1 MLLNHQMLLMKSKS
15 IQLLK
20 EGSTIADALK
30 SSNQEPFGICFFQN
44 EKGKLAALFTDGDL
58 RRLLIKKGDLNYKI
72 YKSDFKDFQFVI
84 EGTSLKKMIELC
96 NSKIKILP
104 ILDENGF
111 LVDYFIYQNKN
122 SFTQISHPDIL
133 EGNELKYLLDAFNS
147 TWISSSG
154 KYINQFESS
163 FSDFVDCEYGVSTS
177 NGTVA
182 LQLALSALDIGL
194 GDEVIVPNITFAATI
209 NAVLHCGAIPVL
221 AEVEEEFWTI
231 DPESIQSLLTSKTK
245 AIIPVHIYGQICN
258 MDAICEIADKHK
270 IHVVEDCA
278 EAHGGMYSNKKV
290 GSYGVISTFSFFGN
304 KIITTGEGG
313 MCTTNSD
320 FYYKKMLLLRD
331 HGMSPEKK
339 YWHDVVGFNFRMTN
353 LQAAIGCAQLEKID
367 DILNRNS
374 IIESRYKE
382 ILKGQNINWQ
392 SDKDPKRK
400 RVVWIVT
407 GMSSKRDQFIKK
419 GVKIGIDLRRFFYP
433 LNEMDIYKK
442 YSKRDYFIS
451 SKLSKN
457 GFSLPTHN
465 EVDFNKISGLLMD

>member
-1 MLLNHQMLLMKSKS
+1 MKSKS
-15 IQLLK
+15 IQLIK

-30 SSNQEPFGICFFQN
+30 SSNKEPFGICFFQN

-58 RRLLIKKGDLNYKI
+58 RRLLIEKGNLNYKI
-72 YKSDFKDFQFVI
+72 VKSDFKDFQFVI
-84 EGTSLKKMIELC
+84 KGTSLKKMIELC

-104 ILDENGF
+104 ILDDNGF

-122 SFTQISHPDIL
+122 SSIQISQPDL
-133 EGNELKYLLDAFNS
+133 LKGNELKYLLDAFNS

-154 KYINQFESS
+154 KYIKQFETS
-163 FSDFVDCEYGVSTS
+163 FSDFVDCKYGVSTS

-182 LQLALSALDIGL
+182 IQLALTALNIGE

-231 DPESIQSLLTSKTK
+231 DPESIKNNLTKKTK

-258 MDAICEIADKHK
+258 MDAICQIADQHG
-270 IHVVEDCA
+270 IHIVEDCA
-278 EAHGGMYSNKKV
+278 EAHGGMYSDKKV

-320 FYYKKMLLLRD
+320 FYYQKMLLLRD
-331 HGMSPEKK
+331 HGMSPKKK
-339 YWHDVVGFNFRMTN
+339 YWHDIVGFNFRMTN

-367 DILNRNS
+367 DILKRNS

-382 ILKGQNINWQ
+382 ILKGQNIQWQ

-407 GMSSKRDQFIKK
+407 GMSNKRDLIIER
-419 GVKIGIDLRRFFYP
+419 GVKHGIDVRRFFYP
-433 LNEMDIYKK
+433 LCEMDIYNR
-442 YSKRDYFIS
+442 YSKGNYLIS
-451 SKLSKN
+451 SKLSEY

-465 EVDFNKISGLLMD
+465 DVDFDKISKSLI

>member
-1 MLLNHQMLLMKSKS
+1 MKSKS
-15 IQLLK
+15 IQLIK

-30 SSNQEPFGICFFQN
+30 SSNKEPFGICFFQN

-58 RRLLIKKGDLNYKI
+58 RRLLIEKGNLNYKI
-72 YKSDFKDFQFVI
+72 VKSDFKDFQFVI
-84 EGTSLKKMIELC
+84 KGTSLKKMIELC

-104 ILDENGF
+104 ILDDNGF

-122 SFTQISHPDIL
+122 SSIQISQPDL
-133 EGNELKYLLDAFNS
+133 LKGNELKYLLDAFNS

-154 KYINQFESS
+154 KYIKQFETS
-163 FSDFVDCEYGVSTS
+163 FSDFVDCKYGVSTS

-182 LQLALSALDIGL
+182 IQLALTALNIGE

-231 DPESIQSLLTSKTK
+231 DPESIKNNLTKKTK

-258 MDAICEIADKHK
+258 MDAICQIADQHG
-270 IHVVEDCA
+270 IHIVEDCA
-278 EAHGGMYSNKKV
+278 EAHGGMYSDKKV

-320 FYYKKMLLLRD
+320 FYYQKMLLLRD
-331 HGMSPEKK
+331 HGMSPKKK
-339 YWHDVVGFNFRMTN
+339 YWHDIVGFNFRMTN

-367 DILNRNS
+367 DILKRNS

-382 ILKGQNINWQ
+382 ILKEQNIQWQ

-407 GMSSKRDQFIKK
+407 GMSNKRDLIIER
-419 GVKIGIDLRRFFYP
+419 GVKHGIDVRRFFYP
-433 LNEMDIYKK
+433 LCEMDIYNR
-442 YSKRDYFIS
+442 YSKGNYLIS
-451 SKLSKN
+451 SKLSEY

-465 EVDFNKISGLLMD
+465 DVDFDKISKSLI

>member
-1 MLLNHQMLLMKSKS
+1 MKSKS
-15 IQLLK
+15 IQLIK

-30 SSNQEPFGICFFQN
+30 SSNKEPFGICFFQN

-58 RRLLIKKGDLNYKI
+58 RRLLIEKGNLNYKI
-72 YKSDFKDFQFVI
+72 VKSDFKDFQFVI
-84 EGTSLKKMIELC
+84 KGTSLKKMIELC

-104 ILDENGF
+104 ILDDNGF

-122 SFTQISHPDIL
+122 SSIQVSQPDL
-133 EGNELKYLLDAFNS
+133 LKGNELKYLLDAFNS

-154 KYINQFESS
+154 KYIKQFETS
-163 FSDFVDCEYGVSTS
+163 FSDFVDCKYGVSTS

-182 LQLALSALDIGL
+182 IQLALTALNIGE

-231 DPESIQSLLTSKTK
+231 DPESIKNNLTKKTK

-258 MDAICEIADKHK
+258 MDAICQIADQHG
-270 IHVVEDCA
+270 IHIVEDCA
-278 EAHGGMYSNKKV
+278 EAHGGMYSDKKV

-320 FYYKKMLLLRD
+320 FYYQKMLLLRD
-331 HGMSPEKK
+331 HGMSPKKK
-339 YWHDVVGFNFRMTN
+339 YWHDIVGFNFRMTN

-367 DILNRNS
+367 DILKRNS
-374 IIESRYKE
+374 IVESRYKE
-382 ILKGQNINWQ
+382 ILKEQNIQWQ

-407 GMSSKRDQFIKK
+407 GMSNKRDLIIER
-419 GVKIGIDLRRFFYP
+419 GVKHGIDVRRFFYP
-433 LNEMDIYKK
+433 LCEMDIYNR
-442 YSKRDYFIS
+442 YSKGNYLIS
-451 SKLSKN
+451 SKLSEY

-465 EVDFNKISGLLMD
+465 DVDFDKISKSLI

>member
-1 MLLNHQMLLMKSKS
+1 MKSKS
-15 IQLLK
+15 IQLIK

-30 SSNQEPFGICFFQN
+30 SSNKEPFGICFFQN

-58 RRLLIKKGDLNYKI
+58 RRLLIEKGNLNYKI
-72 YKSDFKDFQFVI
+72 VKSDFKDFQFVI
-84 EGTSLKKMIELC
+84 KGTSLKKMIELC

-104 ILDENGF
+104 ILDDNGF

-122 SFTQISHPDIL
+122 SSIQISQPDL
-133 EGNELKYLLDAFNS
+133 LKGNELKYLLDAFNS

-154 KYINQFESS
+154 KYIKQFETS
-163 FSDFVDCEYGVSTS
+163 FSDFVDCKYGVSTS

-182 LQLALSALDIGL
+182 IQLALTALNIGE

-231 DPESIQSLLTSKTK
+231 DPESIKNNLTKKTK

-258 MDAICEIADKHK
+258 MDAICQIADQHG
-270 IHVVEDCA
+270 IHIVEDCA
-278 EAHGGMYSNKKV
+278 EAHGGMYSDKKV

-320 FYYKKMLLLRD
+320 FYYQKMLLLRD
-331 HGMSPEKK
+331 HGMSPKKK
-339 YWHDVVGFNFRMTN
+339 YWHDIVGFNFRMTN

-367 DILNRNS
+367 DILKRNS

-382 ILKGQNINWQ
+382 ILKEQNIQWQ

-407 GMSSKRDQFIKK
+407 GMSNKRDLIIER
-419 GVKIGIDLRRFFYP
+419 GVNHGIDLRRFFYP
-433 LNEMDIYKK
+433 LCEMDIYKR
-442 YSKRDYFIS
+442 YSKGDYLIS
-451 SKLSKN
+451 SKLSKY

-465 EVDFNKISGLLMD
+465 DVDFDKISKSLT

>member
-1 MLLNHQMLLMKSKS
+1 MKSKS
-15 IQLLK
+15 IQLIK

-30 SSNQEPFGICFFQN
+30 SSNKEPFGICFFQN

-58 RRLLIKKGDLNYKI
+58 RRLLIEKRNLNYKI
-72 YKSDFKDFQFVI
+72 VKSDFKDFQFVI
-84 EGTSLKKMIELC
+84 KGTSLKKMIELC

-104 ILDENGF
+104 ILDDNGF

-122 SFTQISHPDIL
+122 SSIQISQPDL
-133 EGNELKYLLDAFNS
+133 LKGNELKYLLDAFNS

-154 KYINQFESS
+154 KYIKQFETS
-163 FSDFVDCEYGVSTS
+163 FSDFVDCKYGVSTS

-182 LQLALSALDIGL
+182 IQLALTALNIGE

-231 DPESIQSLLTSKTK
+231 DPESIKNNLTKKTK

-258 MDAICEIADKHK
+258 MDAICQIADQHG
-270 IHVVEDCA
+270 IHIVEDCA
-278 EAHGGMYSNKKV
+278 EAHGGMYSDKKV

-320 FYYKKMLLLRD
+320 FYYQKMLLLRD
-331 HGMSPEKK
+331 HGMSPKKK
-339 YWHDVVGFNFRMTN
+339 YWHDIVGFNFRMTN

-367 DILNRNS
+367 DILKRNS

-382 ILKGQNINWQ
+382 ILKEQNIQWQ

-407 GMSSKRDQFIKK
+407 GMSNKRDLIIER
-419 GVKIGIDLRRFFYP
+419 GVKHGIDVRRFFYP
-433 LNEMDIYKK
+433 LCEMDIYNR
-442 YSKRDYFIS
+442 YSKGNYLIS
-451 SKLSKN
+451 SKLSEY

-465 EVDFNKISGLLMD
+465 DVDFDKISKSLI

>member
-1 MLLNHQMLLMKSKS
+1 MKSKS
-15 IQLLK
+15 IQLIK

-30 SSNQEPFGICFFQN
+30 SSNKEPFGICFFQN

-58 RRLLIKKGDLNYKI
+58 RRLLIEKGDLNYKI
-72 YKSDFKDFQFVI
+72 VKSDFKDFQFVI
-84 EGTSLKKMIELC
+84 KGTSLKKMIELC

-104 ILDENGF
+104 ILDDNGF

-122 SFTQISHPDIL
+122 SSIQISQPDL
-133 EGNELKYLLDAFNS
+133 LKGNELKYLLDAFNS

-154 KYINQFESS
+154 KYIKQFETS
-163 FSDFVDCEYGVSTS
+163 FSNFVDCKYGVSTS

-182 LQLALSALDIGL
+182 IQLALTALNIGE

-231 DPESIQSLLTSKTK
+231 DPESIKNNLTKKTK

-258 MDAICEIADKHK
+258 MDAICQIADQHG
-270 IHVVEDCA
+270 IHIVEDCA

-290 GSYGVISTFSFFGN
+290 GSYGAISTFSFFGN

-320 FYYKKMLLLRD
+320 FYYQKMLLLRD
-331 HGMSPEKK
+331 HGMSPKKK
-339 YWHDVVGFNFRMTN
+339 YWHDIVGFNFRMTN

-367 DILNRNS
+367 DILKRNS

-382 ILKGQNINWQ
+382 IFKEQNIQWQ

-407 GMSSKRDQFIKK
+407 GMSNKRDLIIER
-419 GVKIGIDLRRFFYP
+419 GVNHGIDLRRFFYP
-433 LNEMDIYKK
+433 LCEMDIYKR
-442 YSKRDYFIS
+442 YSKGDYLIS
-451 SKLSKN
+451 SKLSKH

-465 EVDFNKISGLLMD
+465 DVDFDKISKSLT

>member
-1 MLLNHQMLLMKSKS
+1 MKSKS
-15 IQLLK
+15 IQLIK

-30 SSNQEPFGICFFQN
+30 SSNKEPFGICFFQN

-58 RRLLIKKGDLNYKI
+58 RRLLIEKRNLNYKI
-72 YKSDFKDFQFVI
+72 VKSDFKDFQFVI
-84 EGTSLKKMIELC
+84 KGTSLKKMIELC

-104 ILDENGF
+104 ILDDNGF

-122 SFTQISHPDIL
+122 SSIQISQPDL
-133 EGNELKYLLDAFNS
+133 LKGNELKYLLDAFNS

-154 KYINQFESS
+154 KYIKQFETS
-163 FSDFVDCEYGVSTS
+163 FSDFVDCKYGVSTS

-182 LQLALSALDIGL
+182 IQLALTALNIGE

-231 DPESIQSLLTSKTK
+231 DPESIKNNLTKKTK

-258 MDAICEIADKHK
+258 MDAICQIADQHG
-270 IHVVEDCA
+270 IHIVEDCA
-278 EAHGGMYSNKKV
+278 EAHGGMYSDKKV

-320 FYYKKMLLLRD
+320 FYYQKMLLLRD
-331 HGMSPEKK
+331 HGMSPKKK
-339 YWHDVVGFNFRMTN
+339 YWHDIVGFNFRMTN

-367 DILNRNS
+367 DILKRNS

-382 ILKGQNINWQ
+382 ILKEQNIQWQ

-407 GMSSKRDQFIKK
+407 GMSNKRDLIIER
-419 GVKIGIDLRRFFYP
+419 GVNHGIDLRRFFYP
-433 LNEMDIYKK
+433 LCEMDIYKR
-442 YSKRDYFIS
+442 YSKGDYLIS
-451 SKLSKN
+451 SKLSKY

-465 EVDFNKISGLLMD
+465 DVDFDKISKSLT

>member
-1 MLLNHQMLLMKSKS
+1 MKSKS
-15 IQLLK
+15 IQLIK

-30 SSNQEPFGICFFQN
+30 SSNKEPFGICFFQN

-58 RRLLIKKGDLNYKI
+58 RRLLIEKGNLNYKI
-72 YKSDFKDFQFVI
+72 VKSDFKDFQFVI
-84 EGTSLKKMIELC
+84 KGTSLKKMIELC

-104 ILDENGF
+104 ILDDNGF

-122 SFTQISHPDIL
+122 SSIQISQPDL
-133 EGNELKYLLDAFNS
+133 LKGNELKYLLDAFNS

-154 KYINQFESS
+154 KYIKQFETS
-163 FSDFVDCEYGVSTS
+163 FSDFVDCKYGVSTS

-182 LQLALSALDIGL
+182 IQLALTALNIGE

-231 DPESIQSLLTSKTK
+231 DPESIKNNLTKKTK

-258 MDAICEIADKHK
+258 MDAICQIADQHG
-270 IHVVEDCA
+270 IHIVEDCA
-278 EAHGGMYSNKKV
+278 EAHGGMYSDKKV

-320 FYYKKMLLLRD
+320 FYYQKMLLLRD
-331 HGMSPEKK
+331 HGMSPKKK
-339 YWHDVVGFNFRMTN
+339 YWHDIVGFNFRMTN

-367 DILNRNS
+367 DILKRNS

-382 ILKGQNINWQ
+382 ILKEQNIQWQ

-407 GMSSKRDQFIKK
+407 GMSNKRDLIIER
-419 GVKIGIDLRRFFYP
+419 GVKHGIDVRRFFYP
-433 LNEMDIYKK
+433 LCEMDIYKR
-442 YSKRDYFIS
+442 YSKGNYLIS
-451 SKLSKN
+451 SKLSEY

-465 EVDFNKISGLLMD
+465 DVDFDKISKSLI

>member
-1 MLLNHQMLLMKSKS
+1 MKSKS
-15 IQLLK
+15 IQLIK

-30 SSNQEPFGICFFQN
+30 SSNKEPFGICFFQN

-58 RRLLIKKGDLNYKI
+58 RRLLIEKGDLNYKI
-72 YKSDFKDFQFVI
+72 VKSDFKDFQFVI
-84 EGTSLKKMIELC
+84 KGTSLKKMIELC

-104 ILDENGF
+104 ILDDNGF
-111 LVDYFIYQNKN
+111 LVDFFIYQNKN
-122 SFTQISHPDIL
+122 SSIQISQPDL
-133 EGNELKYLLDAFNS
+133 LKGNELKYLLDAFNS

-154 KYINQFESS
+154 KYIKQFETS
-163 FSDFVDCEYGVSTS
+163 FSNFVDCKYGVSTS

-182 LQLALSALDIGL
+182 IQLALTALNIGE

-231 DPESIQSLLTSKTK
+231 DPESIKNNLTKKTK

-258 MDAICEIADKHK
+258 MDAICQIADQHG
-270 IHVVEDCA
+270 IHIVEDCA
-278 EAHGGMYSNKKV
+278 EAHGGMYSDKKV

-320 FYYKKMLLLRD
+320 FYYQKMLLLRD
-331 HGMSPEKK
+331 HGMSPKKK
-339 YWHDVVGFNFRMTN
+339 YWHDIVGFNFRMTN

-367 DILNRNS
+367 DILKRNS

-382 ILKGQNINWQ
+382 ILKEQNIQWQ

-407 GMSSKRDQFIKK
+407 GMSNKRDLIIER
-419 GVKIGIDLRRFFYP
+419 GVKHGIDVRRFFYP
-433 LNEMDIYKK
+433 LCEMDIYNR
-442 YSKRDYFIS
+442 YSKGNYLIS
-451 SKLSKN
+451 SKLSEY

-465 EVDFNKISGLLMD
+465 DVDFDKISKSLI

>member
-1 MLLNHQMLLMKSKS
+1 MKSKS
-15 IQLLK
+15 IQLIK

-30 SSNQEPFGICFFQN
+30 SSNKEPFGICFFQN

-58 RRLLIKKGDLNYKI
+58 RRLLIEKGNLNYKI
-72 YKSDFKDFQFVI
+72 VKSDFKDFQFVI
-84 EGTSLKKMIELC
+84 KGTSLKKMIELC

-104 ILDENGF
+104 ILDDNGF

-122 SFTQISHPDIL
+122 SSIQISQPDL
-133 EGNELKYLLDAFNS
+133 LKGNELKYLLDAFNS

-154 KYINQFESS
+154 KYIKQFETS
-163 FSDFVDCEYGVSTS
+163 FSDFVDCKYGVSTS

-182 LQLALSALDIGL
+182 IQLALTALNIGE

-231 DPESIQSLLTSKTK
+231 DPESIKNNLTKKTK

-258 MDAICEIADKHK
+258 MDAICQIADQHG
-270 IHVVEDCA
+270 IHIVEDCA
-278 EAHGGMYSNKKV
+278 EAHGGMYSDKKV

-320 FYYKKMLLLRD
+320 FYYQKMLLLRD
-331 HGMSPEKK
+331 HGMSPKKK
-339 YWHDVVGFNFRMTN
+339 YWHDIVGFNFRMTN

-367 DILNRNS
+367 DILKRNS

-382 ILKGQNINWQ
+382 ILKGQNIQWQ

-407 GMSSKRDQFIKK
+407 GMSNKRDLIIER
-419 GVKIGIDLRRFFYP
+419 GVNHGIDLRRFFYP
-433 LNEMDIYKK
+433 LCEMDIYNR
-442 YSKRDYFIS
+442 YSKGNYLIS
-451 SKLSKN
+451 SKLSEY

-465 EVDFNKISGLLMD
+465 DVDFDKISKSLI

>member
-1 MLLNHQMLLMKSKS
+1 MKSKS
-15 IQLLK
+15 IQLIK

-30 SSNQEPFGICFFQN
+30 SSNKEPFGICFFQN

-58 RRLLIKKGDLNYKI
+58 RRLLIEKGDLNYKI
-72 YKSDFKDFQFVI
+72 VKSDFKDFQFVI
-84 EGTSLKKMIELC
+84 KGTSLKKMIELC

-104 ILDENGF
+104 ILDDNGF

-122 SFTQISHPDIL
+122 SSIQISQPDL
-133 EGNELKYLLDAFNS
+133 LKGNELKYLLDAFNS

-154 KYINQFESS
+154 KYIKQFETS
-163 FSDFVDCEYGVSTS
+163 FSNFVDCKYGVSTS

-182 LQLALSALDIGL
+182 IQLALTALNIGE

-231 DPESIQSLLTSKTK
+231 DPESIKNNLTKKTK

-258 MDAICEIADKHK
+258 MDAICQIADQHG
-270 IHVVEDCA
+270 IHIVEDCA
-278 EAHGGMYSNKKV
+278 EAHGGMYSDKKV

-320 FYYKKMLLLRD
+320 FYYQKMLLLRD
-331 HGMSPEKK
+331 HGMSPKKK
-339 YWHDVVGFNFRMTN
+339 YWHDIVGFNFRMTN

-367 DILNRNS
+367 DILKRNS

-382 ILKGQNINWQ
+382 ILKEQNIQWQ

-407 GMSSKRDQFIKK
+407 GMSNKRDLIIER
-419 GVKIGIDLRRFFYP
+419 GVNHGIDLRRFFYP
-433 LNEMDIYKK
+433 LCEMDIYNR
-442 YSKRDYFIS
+442 YSKGNYLIS
-451 SKLSKN
+451 SKLSEY

-465 EVDFNKISGLLMD
+465 DVDFDKISKSLI

>member
-1 MLLNHQMLLMKSKS
+1 MKSKS
-15 IQLLK
+15 IQLIK

-30 SSNQEPFGICFFQN
+30 SSNKEPFGICFFHN

-58 RRLLIKKGDLNYKI
+58 RRLLIEKGDLNYKI
-72 YKSDFKDFQFVI
+72 VKSDFKDFQFVI
-84 EGTSLKKMIELC
+84 KGTSLKKMIELC

-104 ILDENGF
+104 ILDDNGF

-122 SFTQISHPDIL
+122 SSIQISQPDL
-133 EGNELKYLLDAFNS
+133 LKGNELKYLLDAFNS

-154 KYINQFESS
+154 KYIKQFETS
-163 FSDFVDCEYGVSTS
+163 FSNFVDCKYGVSTS

-182 LQLALSALDIGL
+182 IQLALTALNIGE

-231 DPESIQSLLTSKTK
+231 DPESIKNNLTKKTK

-258 MDAICEIADKHK
+258 MDAICQIADQNG
-270 IHVVEDCA
+270 IHIVEDCA
-278 EAHGGMYSNKKV
+278 EAHGGMYSDKKV
-290 GSYGVISTFSFFGN
+290 GSYGAISTFSFFGN

-313 MCTTNSD
+313 MCTTNST
-320 FYYKKMLLLRD
+320 FYYQKMLLLRD
-331 HGMSPEKK
+331 HGMSPKKK

-367 DILNRNS
+367 DILKRNS

-382 ILKGQNINWQ
+382 ILKEQNIQWQ

-407 GMSSKRDQFIKK
+407 GMSNKRDLIIER
-419 GVKIGIDLRRFFYP
+419 GVNHGIDLRRFFYP
-433 LNEMDIYKK
+433 LCEMDIYKR
-442 YSKRDYFIS
+442 YSKGDYLIS
-451 SKLSKN
+451 TKLSKY

-465 EVDFNKISGLLMD
+465 EVDFDKILKSLT

>member
-1 MLLNHQMLLMKSKS
+1 MKSKS
-15 IQLLK
+15 IQLIK

-30 SSNQEPFGICFFQN
+30 SSNKEPFGICFFQN

-58 RRLLIKKGDLNYKI
+58 RRLLIEKGNLNYKI
-72 YKSDFKDFQFVI
+72 VKSDFKDFQFVI
-84 EGTSLKKMIELC
+84 KGTSLKKMIELC

-104 ILDENGF
+104 ILDDNGF
-111 LVDYFIYQNKN
+111 LVDFFIYQNKN
-122 SFTQISHPDIL
+122 SSIQISQPDL
-133 EGNELKYLLDAFNS
+133 LKGNELKYLLDAFNS

-154 KYINQFESS
+154 KYIKQFETS
-163 FSDFVDCEYGVSTS
+163 FSNFVDCKYGVSTS

-182 LQLALSALDIGL
+182 IQLALTALNIGE

-231 DPESIQSLLTSKTK
+231 DPESIKNNLTKKTK

-258 MDAICEIADKHK
+258 MDAICQIADQHG
-270 IHVVEDCA
+270 IHIVEDCA
-278 EAHGGMYSNKKV
+278 EAHGGMYSDKKV

-320 FYYKKMLLLRD
+320 FYYQKMLLLRD
-331 HGMSPEKK
+331 HGMSPKKK
-339 YWHDVVGFNFRMTN
+339 YWHDIVGFNFRMTN

-367 DILNRNS
+367 DILKRNS
-374 IIESRYKE
+374 IVESRYKE
-382 ILKGQNINWQ
+382 ILKEQNIQWQ

-407 GMSSKRDQFIKK
+407 GMSNKRDLIIER
-419 GVKIGIDLRRFFYP
+419 GVKHGIDVRRFFYP
-433 LNEMDIYKK
+433 LCEMDIYNR
-442 YSKRDYFIS
+442 YSKGNYLIS
-451 SKLSKN
+451 SKLSEY

-465 EVDFNKISGLLMD
+465 DVDFDKISKSLI

>member
-1 MLLNHQMLLMKSKS
+1 MKSKS
-15 IQLLK
+15 IQLIK

-30 SSNQEPFGICFFQN
+30 SSNKEPFGICFFQN

-58 RRLLIKKGDLNYKI
+58 RRLLIEKGNLNYKI
-72 YKSDFKDFQFVI
+72 VKSDFKDFQFVI
-84 EGTSLKKMIELC
+84 KGTSLKKMIELC

-104 ILDENGF
+104 ILDDNGF

-122 SFTQISHPDIL
+122 SSIQISQPDL
-133 EGNELKYLLDAFNS
+133 LKGNELKYLLDAFNS

-154 KYINQFESS
+154 KYIKQFETS
-163 FSDFVDCEYGVSTS
+163 FSDFVDCKYGVSTS

-182 LQLALSALDIGL
+182 IQLALTALNIGE

-231 DPESIQSLLTSKTK
+231 DPESIKNNLTKKTK

-258 MDAICEIADKHK
+258 MDAICQIADQHG
-270 IHVVEDCA
+270 IHIVEDCA
-278 EAHGGMYSNKKV
+278 EAHGGMYSDKKV

-320 FYYKKMLLLRD
+320 FYYQKMLLLRD
-331 HGMSPEKK
+331 HGMSPKKK
-339 YWHDVVGFNFRMTN
+339 YWHDIVGFNFRMTN

-367 DILNRNS
+367 DILKRNS

-382 ILKGQNINWQ
+382 ILKEQNIQWQ

-407 GMSSKRDQFIKK
+407 GMSNKRDLIIER
-419 GVKIGIDLRRFFYP
+419 GVKHGIDVRRFFYP
-433 LNEMDIYKK
+433 LCEMDIYNR
-442 YSKRDYFIS
+442 YSKGNYLIS
-451 SKLSKN
+451 SKLSEY

-465 EVDFNKISGLLMD
+465 DVDFDKISKALI

>member
-1 MLLNHQMLLMKSKS
+1 MKSNS
-15 IQLLK
+15 IQLIK

-30 SSNQEPFGICFFQN
+30 SSNKEPFGICFFQN

-58 RRLLIKKGDLNYKI
+58 RRLLIEKGNLNYKI
-72 YKSDFKDFQFVI
+72 VKSDFKDFQFVI
-84 EGTSLKKMIELC
+84 KGTSLKKMIELC

-104 ILDENGF
+104 ILDDNGF

-122 SFTQISHPDIL
+122 SSIQISQPDL
-133 EGNELKYLLDAFNS
+133 LKGNELKYLLDAFNS

-154 KYINQFESS
+154 KYIKQFETS
-163 FSDFVDCEYGVSTS
+163 FSDFVDCKYGVSTS

-182 LQLALSALDIGL
+182 IQLALTALNIGE

-231 DPESIQSLLTSKTK
+231 DPESIKNNLTKKTK

-258 MDAICEIADKHK
+258 MDAICQIADQHG
-270 IHVVEDCA
+270 IHIVEDCA
-278 EAHGGMYSNKKV
+278 EAHGGMYSDKKV

-320 FYYKKMLLLRD
+320 FYYQKMLLLRD
-331 HGMSPEKK
+331 HGMSPKKK
-339 YWHDVVGFNFRMTN
+339 YWHDIVGFNFRMTN

-367 DILNRNS
+367 DILKRNS

-382 ILKGQNINWQ
+382 ILKEQNIQWQ

-407 GMSSKRDQFIKK
+407 GMSNKRDLIIER
-419 GVKIGIDLRRFFYP
+419 GVKHGIDVRRFFYP
-433 LNEMDIYKK
+433 LCEMDIYNR
-442 YSKRDYFIS
+442 YSKGNYLIS
-451 SKLSKN
+451 SKLSEY

-465 EVDFNKISGLLMD
+465 DVDFDKISKSLI

>member
-1 MLLNHQMLLMKSKS
+1 MKSKS
-15 IQLLK
+15 IQLIK

-30 SSNQEPFGICFFQN
+30 SSNKEPFGVCFFQN

-58 RRLLIKKGDLNYKI
+58 RRLLIEKGDLNYKI
-72 YKSDFKDFQFVI
+72 VKSDFKDFQFVI
-84 EGTSLKKMIELC
+84 KGTSLKKMIELC

-104 ILDENGF
+104 ILDDNGF

-122 SFTQISHPDIL
+122 SSIQISQPDL
-133 EGNELKYLLDAFNS
+133 LKGNELKYLLDAFNS

-154 KYINQFESS
+154 KYIKQFETS
-163 FSDFVDCEYGVSTS
+163 FSDFVDCKYGVSTS

-182 LQLALSALDIGL
+182 IQLALTALNIGE

-231 DPESIQSLLTSKTK
+231 DPESIKNNLTKKTK

-258 MDAICEIADKHK
+258 MDAICQIADQHG
-270 IHVVEDCA
+270 IHIVEDCA
-278 EAHGGMYSNKKV
+278 EAHGGMYSDKKV

-320 FYYKKMLLLRD
+320 FYYQKMLLLRD
-331 HGMSPEKK
+331 HGMSPKKK
-339 YWHDVVGFNFRMTN
+339 YWHDIVGFNFRMTN

-367 DILNRNS
+367 DILKRNS

-382 ILKGQNINWQ
+382 ILKEQNIQWQ

-407 GMSSKRDQFIKK
+407 GMSNKRDLIIER
-419 GVKIGIDLRRFFYP
+419 GVKHGIDMRRFFYP
-433 LNEMDIYKK
+433 LCEMDIYKR
-442 YSKRDYFIS
+442 YSKGNYLIS
-451 SKLSKN
+451 SKLSEY

-465 EVDFNKISGLLMD
+465 DVDFDKISKSLI

>member
-1 MLLNHQMLLMKSKS
+1 MKSKS

-30 SSNQEPFGICFFQN
+30 SSNKEPFGICFFQN

-58 RRLLIKKGDLNYKI
+58 RRLLIEKGNLNYKI
-72 YKSDFKDFQFVI
+72 VKSDFKDFQFVI
-84 EGTSLKKMIELC
+84 KGTSLKKMIELC

-104 ILDENGF
+104 ILDDNGF

-122 SFTQISHPDIL
+122 SSIQISQPDL
-133 EGNELKYLLDAFNS
+133 LKGNELKYLLDAFNS

-154 KYINQFESS
+154 KYIKQFETS
-163 FSDFVDCEYGVSTS
+163 FSNFVDCKYGVSTS

-182 LQLALSALDIGL
+182 IQLALTALNIGE

-231 DPESIQSLLTSKTK
+231 DPESIKNNLTKKTK

-258 MDAICEIADKHK
+258 MDAICQIADQHG
-270 IHVVEDCA
+270 IHIVEDCA
-278 EAHGGMYSNKKV
+278 EAHGGMYSDKKV

-320 FYYKKMLLLRD
+320 FYYQKMLLLRD
-331 HGMSPEKK
+331 HGMSPKKK
-339 YWHDVVGFNFRMTN
+339 YWHDIVGFNFRMTN

-367 DILNRNS
+367 DILKRNS

-382 ILKGQNINWQ
+382 ILKEQNIQWQ

-407 GMSSKRDQFIKK
+407 GMSNKRDLIIER
-419 GVKIGIDLRRFFYP
+419 GVKHGIDVRRFFYP
-433 LNEMDIYKK
+433 LCEMDIYNR
-442 YSKRDYFIS
+442 YSKGNYLIS
-451 SKLSKN
+451 SKLSEY

-465 EVDFNKISGLLMD
+465 DVDFDKISKSLI

>member
-1 MLLNHQMLLMKSKS
+1 MKSKS

-30 SSNQEPFGICFFQN
+30 SSNKEPFGICFFQN

-58 RRLLIKKGDLNYKI
+58 RRLLIEKGNLNYKI
-72 YKSDFKDFQFVI
+72 VKSDFKDFQFVI
-84 EGTSLKKMIELC
+84 KGTSLKKMIELC

-104 ILDENGF
+104 ILDDNGF

-122 SFTQISHPDIL
+122 SSIQISQPDL
-133 EGNELKYLLDAFNS
+133 LKGNELKYLLDAFNS

-154 KYINQFESS
+154 KYIKQFETS
-163 FSDFVDCEYGVSTS
+163 FSDFVDCKYGVSTS

-182 LQLALSALDIGL
+182 IQLALTALNIGE

-231 DPESIQSLLTSKTK
+231 DPESIKNNLTKKTK

-258 MDAICEIADKHK
+258 MDAICQIADQHG
-270 IHVVEDCA
+270 IHIVEDCA
-278 EAHGGMYSNKKV
+278 EAHGGMYSDKKV

-320 FYYKKMLLLRD
+320 FYYQKMLLLRD
-331 HGMSPEKK
+331 HGMSPKKK
-339 YWHDVVGFNFRMTN
+339 YWHDIVGFNFRMTN

-367 DILNRNS
+367 DILKRNS

-382 ILKGQNINWQ
+382 ILKEQNIQWQ

-407 GMSSKRDQFIKK
+407 GMSNKRDLIIER
-419 GVKIGIDLRRFFYP
+419 GVKHGIDVRRFFYP
-433 LNEMDIYKK
+433 LCEMDIYNR
-442 YSKRDYFIS
+442 YSKGNYLIS
-451 SKLSKN
+451 SKLSEY

-465 EVDFNKISGLLMD
+465 DVDFDKISKSLI

>member
-1 MLLNHQMLLMKSKS
+1 MKSKS
-15 IQLLK
+15 IQLIK

-30 SSNQEPFGICFFQN
+30 SSNKEPFGVCFFQN

-58 RRLLIKKGDLNYKI
+58 RRLLIEKGDLNYKI
-72 YKSDFKDFQFVI
+72 VKSDFKDFQFVI
-84 EGTSLKKMIELC
+84 KGTSLKKMIELC

-104 ILDENGF
+104 ILDDNGF

-122 SFTQISHPDIL
+122 SSIQISQPDL
-133 EGNELKYLLDAFNS
+133 LKGNELKYLLDAFNS

-154 KYINQFESS
+154 KYIKQFETS
-163 FSDFVDCEYGVSTS
+163 FSDFVDCKYGVSTS

-182 LQLALSALDIGL
+182 IQLALTALNIGE

-231 DPESIQSLLTSKTK
+231 DPESIKNNLTKKTK

-258 MDAICEIADKHK
+258 MDAICQIADQHG
-270 IHVVEDCA
+270 IHIVEDCA
-278 EAHGGMYSNKKV
+278 EAHGGMYSDKKV

-320 FYYKKMLLLRD
+320 FYYQKMLLLRD
-331 HGMSPEKK
+331 HGMSPKKK
-339 YWHDVVGFNFRMTN
+339 YWHDIVGFNFRMTN

-367 DILNRNS
+367 DILKRNS

-382 ILKGQNINWQ
+382 ILKEQNIQWQ

-407 GMSSKRDQFIKK
+407 GMSNKRDLIIER
-419 GVKIGIDLRRFFYP
+419 GVKHGIDVRRFFYP
-433 LNEMDIYKK
+433 LCEMDIYKR
-442 YSKRDYFIS
+442 YSKGNYLIS
-451 SKLSKN
+451 SKLSEY

-465 EVDFNKISGLLMD
+465 DVDFDKISKSLI

>member
-1 MLLNHQMLLMKSKS
+1 MKSKS
-15 IQLLK
+15 IQLIK

-30 SSNQEPFGICFFQN
+30 SSNKEPFGICFFQN

-58 RRLLIKKGDLNYKI
+58 RRLLIEKGNLNYKI
-72 YKSDFKDFQFVI
+72 VKSDFKDFQFVI
-84 EGTSLKKMIELC
+84 KGTSLKKMIELC

-104 ILDENGF
+104 ILDDNGF

-122 SFTQISHPDIL
+122 SSIQISQPDL
-133 EGNELKYLLDAFNS
+133 LKGNELKYLLDAFNS

-154 KYINQFESS
+154 KYIKQFETS
-163 FSDFVDCEYGVSTS
+163 FSDFVDCKYGVSTS

-182 LQLALSALDIGL
+182 IQLALTALNIGE

-231 DPESIQSLLTSKTK
+231 DPESIKNNLTKKTK

-258 MDAICEIADKHK
+258 MDAICQIADQHG
-270 IHVVEDCA
+270 IHIVEDCA
-278 EAHGGMYSNKKV
+278 EAHGGMYSDKKV

-320 FYYKKMLLLRD
+320 FYYQKMLLLRD
-331 HGMSPEKK
+331 HGMSPKKK
-339 YWHDVVGFNFRMTN
+339 YWHDIVGFNFRMTN

-367 DILNRNS
+367 DILKRNS

-382 ILKGQNINWQ
+382 ILKEQNIQWQ

-407 GMSSKRDQFIKK
+407 GMSNKRNLIIER
-419 GVKIGIDLRRFFYP
+419 GVKHGIDVRRFFYP
-433 LNEMDIYKK
+433 LCEMDIYNR
-442 YSKRDYFIS
+442 YSKGNYLIS
-451 SKLSKN
+451 SKLSEY

-465 EVDFNKISGLLMD
+465 DVDFDKISKSLI

>member
-1 MLLNHQMLLMKSKS
+1 MKSKS
-15 IQLLK
+15 IQLIK

-30 SSNQEPFGICFFQN
+30 SSNKEPFGICFFQN

-58 RRLLIKKGDLNYKI
+58 RRLLIEKGDLNYKI
-72 YKSDFKDFQFVI
+72 VKSDFKDFQFVI
-84 EGTSLKKMIELC
+84 KGTSLKKMIELC

-104 ILDENGF
+104 ILDDNGF

-122 SFTQISHPDIL
+122 SSIQISQPDL
-133 EGNELKYLLDAFNS
+133 LKGNELKYLLDAFNS

-154 KYINQFESS
+154 KYIKQFETS
-163 FSDFVDCEYGVSTS
+163 FSNFVDCKYGVSTS

-182 LQLALSALDIGL
+182 IQLALTALNIGE

-231 DPESIQSLLTSKTK
+231 DPESIKNNLTKKTK

-258 MDAICEIADKHK
+258 MDAICQIADQHG
-270 IHVVEDCA
+270 IHIVEDCA
-278 EAHGGMYSNKKV
+278 EAHGGMYSDKKV

-320 FYYKKMLLLRD
+320 FYYQKMLLLRD
-331 HGMSPEKK
+331 HGMSPKKK
-339 YWHDVVGFNFRMTN
+339 YWHDIVGFNFRMTN

-367 DILNRNS
+367 DILKRNS

-382 ILKGQNINWQ
+382 ILKEQNIQWQ

-407 GMSSKRDQFIKK
+407 GMSNKRDLIIER
-419 GVKIGIDLRRFFYP
+419 GVNHGIDLRRFFYP
-433 LNEMDIYKK
+433 LCEMDIYKR
-442 YSKRDYFIS
+442 YSKGDYLIS
-451 SKLSKN
+451 SKLSKY

-465 EVDFNKISGLLMD
+465 DVDFDKISKSLT